1 MSNNIFI
8 RIRKRIGARLLKQ
21 RLVFE
26 RKMQLKPLADI
37 RSALIVADIS
47 NDGND
52 AAVRTLKNDLKRI
65 CPNARVDIFCYYDVH
80 SRQDTSK
87 LISDQSTEYLS
98 SNGLNFFFLPKDRNV
113 VDNLAKIRDISFALI
128 DDADSPLIL
137 LNKAINSSLRIG
149 PRGLDDENFDI
160 MVEVPNGDMFT
171 LVKQIAHYIE
181 IIKSK
186 N

>member
-1 MSNNIFI
+1 M
-8 RIRKRIGARLLKQ
+8 
-21 RLVFE
+21 
-26 RKMQLKPLADI
+26 
-37 RSALIVADIS
+37 
-47 NDGND
+47 
-52 AAVRTLKNDLKRI
+52 
-65 CPNARVDIFCYYDVH
+65 
-80 SRQDTSK
+80 
-87 LISDQSTEYLS
+87 
-98 SNGLNFFFLPKDRNV
+98 

-160 MVEVPNGDMFT
+160 MVEVPNSDMFT

-181 IIKSK
+181 IIKPK